1 MKKHFVYIAA
11 LLASLSCF
19 TACQDDEVNTGQQG
33 GEGTESELPDW
44 YYTGGE
50 LGTTFVTTQTAFEQP
65 TPAVDAS
72 VTFTSAFNRG
82 EQLFEK
88 PFNSNYSGTRHGLG
102 PVYIRTSCQ
111 HCHPG
116 YGHGQSQPEGSFRT
130 NDIGNGYLLVVYNPS
145 TNAYVSWLA
154 GMPQTH
160 AVAPFKAPLDE
171 SQIMLTWHEYTDQN
185 GNKFPD
191 GETYS
196 LRYPEITIP
205 KSAIYVANKGYDV
218 GT

>member
-116 YGHGQSQPEGSFRT
+116 YGHGRASPKARSART
-130 NDIGNGYLLVVYNPS
+130 TSGTDTCWLS
-145 TNAYVSWLA
+145 TTRLP
-154 GMPQTH
+154 MPTFLGLQ
-160 AVAPFKAPLDE
+160 VCRRPMP
-171 SQIMLTWHEYTDQN
+171 
-185 GNKFPD
+185 
-191 GETYS
+191 
-196 LRYPEITIP
+196 
-205 KSAIYVANKGYDV
+205 
-218 GT
+218 